1 MKTTF
6 LNDDELNTIN
16 NLLNINTSLSIEK
29 TYSFLNMLIEKN
41 RAISDAFEVD
51 KEIKNFIETQKVKRK
66 EKTSQPTLKKENDA
80 PKLNRIDRT
89 SLIKNCPTEAKEDV
103 EKLSFEEL
111 IELKYI
117 INIFNNACTD
127 NRLIADYIS
136 AISNSNSLVQKIFYK
151 YFYPYQSKKEREDEK
166 NGQ

>member
-1 MKTTF
+1 MKTAF

-66 EKTSQPTLKKENDA
+66 ENTSQPTLKKENDT
-80 PKLNRIDRT
+80 PRLKKIDRT
-89 SLIKNCPTEAKEDV
+89 SLIKNCPTEAKEEVD
-103 EKLSFEEL
+103 KLSFEEL

-166 NGQ
+166 NG